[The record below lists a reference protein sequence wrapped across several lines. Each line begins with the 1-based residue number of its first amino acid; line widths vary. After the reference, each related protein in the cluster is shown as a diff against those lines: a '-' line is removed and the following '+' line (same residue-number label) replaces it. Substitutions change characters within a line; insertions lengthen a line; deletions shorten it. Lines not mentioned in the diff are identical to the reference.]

1 MDERNAEDPSRKWF
15 LWGIAL
21 AWIPSF
27 PLIVGFL
34 NTFRGI
40 SEQKATGLGAVAG
53 GLAET
58 YLTFGIIVTLVSEL
72 AAIVLLI
79 RSFSRGHLRRGSVA
93 VLSICWSILM
103 LLLFALFVWMF
114 LVYLPHVT
122 ATPR

>member
-1 MDERNAEDPSRKWF
+1 MVSLGNSISLDS
-15 LWGIAL
+15 
-21 AWIPSF
+21 IPSVDRRV
-27 PLIVGFL
+27 LKHVS
-34 NTFRGI
+34 GI

-79 RSFSRGHLRRGSVA
+79 RSFSRGHLRRSSVA

-114 LVYLPHVT
+114 LVYLPRAT